1 MGPGATIFWLAKMIT
16 VGEDPRFVARC
27 LLVTAAE
34 DVGLADPQA
43 LVIANAAFDAAEKL
57 GLPEARIPLA
67 EAVIWVPR
75 APKSNA
81 AIVAIDRALDDIQNK
96 GLVYSVPNHLE
107 ISNYRDTKI
116 QYGYGV
122 DYKYHDDY
130 HGHLV
135 AQEYL
140 PKELQDKSM
149 F

>member
-57 GLPEARIPLA
+57 GLPEARTPLA

-81 AIVAIDRALDDIQNK
+81 AIVRAPIFTT
-96 GLVYSVPNHLE
+96 VE
-107 ISNYRDTKI
+107 
-116 QYGYGV
+116 
-122 DYKYHDDY
+122 
-130 HGHLV
+130 
-135 AQEYL
+135 
-140 PKELQDKSM
+140 
-149 F
+149 